1 MEIEPKKDF
10 VKLTTDVL
18 VLQEVVDLVKDNGAG
33 AITTF
38 SGTTRDS
45 FQDKTVVKLDYES
58 YIPMTE
64 KVLLTSIS
72 ETRSKWNLIK
82 VAVYHRLGT
91 VPVGENSVIIAISSV
106 HRKESLNAVEW
117 LINQLKENAPI
128 WKKEIYSDGSEWK
141 ENKENKH

>member
-1 MEIEPKKDF
+1 MTEPKKDF

-18 VLQEVVDLVKDNGAG
+18 VLQEIVDLVKDNGAG

-38 SGTTRDS
+38 N
-45 FQDKTVVKLDYES
+45 KTVIKLDYES
-58 YIPMTE
+58 YIPMAE

-72 ETRSKWNLIK
+72 ETRSKWDLIK

-106 HRKESLNAVEW
+106 HREESLKAVEW
-117 LINQLKENAPI
+117 LINQLKEKAPI
-128 WKKEIYSDGSEWK
+128 WKKEIYSDGSVWK
-141 ENKENKH
+141 ENKH